1 MTDVI
6 CVPTVLAFVNEL
18 VMHYGHIPHYSP
30 VYLQETTR
38 ETNGNPLPRRCAG
51 VRLTARCGDDVLMWF
66 WEGSV
71 YVRAPAG
78 PVLRTGA
85 RGDGQPAFPD
95 DQARWDAFMQVGP
108 RLRQA
113 LERIG
118 FNPRYIRPG
127 CIAIP
132 RDLELVRGNT
142 DGVLTWENAPARAG
156 GDDGTVRVEIDP
168 AWPAACA
175 CIGVRSAA
183 EAAGD
188 LDEAESVA
196 RRFQGETGKAGK
208 PQE

>member
-38 ETNGNPLPRRCAG
+38 ETNGNPLPRRYAG
-51 VRLTARCGDDVLMWF
+51 VRLTARCGDDVLVWF

-71 YVRAPAG
+71 YVRS
-78 PVLRTGA
+78 
-85 RGDGQPAFPD
+85 DGQPAFPD
-95 DQARWDAFMQVGP
+95 DQARWDAFMQVGL

-118 FNPRYIRPG
+118 FSPRYIRPG
-127 CIAIP
+127 AIAVP

-142 DGVLTWENAPARAG
+142 DGVLTWTNAPDRAG
-156 GDDGTVRVEIDP
+156 GDDGSIRVEIDP

-175 CIGVRSAA
+175 CIGVRSDA
-183 EAAGD
+183 ETAD
-188 LDEAESVA
+188 
-196 RRFQGETGKAGK
+196 FQSASTDDQ
-208 PQE
+208 P